1 MTDEL
6 QRAQQHAEA
15 LRHVAAHL
23 NAQFELEASLMAVC
37 KESAQVLAVPVVTIS
52 LYDATK
58 EELYLAYD
66 FGLSAKL
73 RQQMQGMPRAV
84 YDAYR
89 QLAGPMVVTADVQ
102 ALPDLPN
109 LDLYI
114 EMDLRTTVSVSLQWQ
129 EVLIGRL
136 NIGTIGKVRHFTQA
150 DLDLLQAIADQA
162 SMAIHRAMLY
172 EQVQAHAAKLE
183 ERVSERTAE
192 LQIRNEEL
200 DAFAHTVAH
209 DLKTPLAVIC
219 GYAEML
225 QSNAA
230 KMTPE
235 SIDSSL
241 SAIFTSSLKMVRI
254 VNELLLLASMNKE
267 EIPLKPVD
275 MFKVIQEVQARLKQM
290 LHEYQAEL
298 ILSEDAW
305 PVALG
310 HAPWIE
316 EIWAN
321 YISNAIKYG
330 GERPRIE
337 VTARPLANN
346 MVRFEVRD
354 NGDGIT
360 EEDQAKLF
368 TPFTQLASGRKRGSS
383 HGLGLSIVQRI
394 AEKLGGQAGCESQ
407 LGQGSV
413 FYFTLPQA

>member
-1 MTDEL
+1 
-6 QRAQQHAEA
+6 
-15 LRHVAAHL
+15 
-23 NAQFELEASLMAVC
+23 
-37 KESAQVLAVPVVTIS
+37 
-52 LYDATK
+52 
-58 EELYLAYD
+58 
-66 FGLSAKL
+66 
-73 RQQMQGMPRAV
+73 
-84 YDAYR
+84 
-89 QLAGPMVVTADVQ
+89 
-102 ALPDLPN
+102 
-109 LDLYI
+109 
-114 EMDLRTTVSVSLQWQ
+114 
-129 EVLIGRL
+129 
-136 NIGTIGKVRHFTQA
+136 
-150 DLDLLQAIADQA
+150 
-162 SMAIHRAMLY
+162 
-172 EQVQAHAAKLE
+172 
-183 ERVSERTAE
+183 
-192 LQIRNEEL
+192 
-200 DAFAHTVAH
+200 
-209 DLKTPLAVIC
+209 
-219 GYAEML
+219 ML